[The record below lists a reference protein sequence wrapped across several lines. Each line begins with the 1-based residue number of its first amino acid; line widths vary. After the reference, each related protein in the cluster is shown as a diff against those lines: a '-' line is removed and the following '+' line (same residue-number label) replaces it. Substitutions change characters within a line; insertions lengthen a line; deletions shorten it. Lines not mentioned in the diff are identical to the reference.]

1 MLNGLPDLMYN
12 FSPNQL
18 DAKFILAKNIWKRG
32 EILKEFK
39 TSISLFDE
47 FIVKNG
53 ERPEDIAT
61 QLYRNPFYNWTILI
75 INDITDYY
83 SQWPRSVKQLQEFVD
98 NKYSQP
104 MGTKYYVTTEVKD
117 DNGNVI
123 CPAGK
128 VVPQTFQV
136 AYYNGSTTVTANPTV
151 SVLEERVASIEK
163 SRAAVACS
171 SGHAAQQLAFIP
183 LLNNGDHFISSNKL
197 YGGSINQF
205 SKTFKRFGWNC
216 DFVEPDNLSNFEN
229 SIRDNTK
236 FIFIETLSNPDG
248 SIVTRTAVMKRV
260 I

>member
-47 FIVKNG
+47 FVVRNG
-53 ERPEDIAT
+53 ERPEDIST
-61 QLYRNPFYNWTILI
+61 QLYKNPFYNWTILI

-104 MGTKYYVTTEVKD
+104 MGTKYYVTTEVTD
-117 DNGNVI
+117 DDGNII

-128 VVPQTFQV
+128 IVPQTFQV

-151 SVLEERVASIEK
+151 SVSNYQYEEQLNAKKERIQVVRPTVIEEF
-163 SRAAVACS
+163 VNVYY
-171 SGHAAQQLAFIP
+171 QLLSKGAPGIVQV
-183 LLNNGDHFISSNKL
+183 
-197 YGGSINQF
+197 GG
-205 SKTFKRFGWNC
+205 
-216 DFVEPDNLSNFEN
+216 
-229 SIRDNTK
+229 
-236 FIFIETLSNPDG
+236 TLSDI
-248 SIVTRTAVMKRV
+248 SM
-260 I
+260 

>member
-32 EILKEFK
+32 EILNEFK

-47 FIVKNG
+47 YIVKNG
-53 ERPEDIAT
+53 ERPEDIST
-61 QLYRNPFYNWTILI
+61 QLYKNPFYNWTILI

-151 SVLEERVASIEK
+151 SVSNYQYEEQLNAKKEKIQIVRPTVIEEF
-163 SRAAVACS
+163 VNVYY
-171 SGHAAQQLAFIP
+171 QLLTKGAPGIVQV
-183 LLNNGDHFISSNKL
+183 
-197 YGGSINQF
+197 GG
-205 SKTFKRFGWNC
+205 
-216 DFVEPDNLSNFEN
+216 
-229 SIRDNTK
+229 
-236 FIFIETLSNPDG
+236 TLSDI
-248 SIVTRTAVMKRV
+248 SM
-260 I
+260 

>member
-47 FIVKNG
+47 FVVRNG
-53 ERPEDIAT
+53 ERPEDIST
-61 QLYRNPFYNWTILI
+61 QLYKNPFYNWTILI

-83 SQWPRSVKQLQEFVD
+83 SQWPRSVKQLQEFVN

-104 MGTKYYVTTEVKD
+104 MGTKYYVTTEVTD
-117 DNGNVI
+117 DDGNII

-128 VVPQTFQV
+128 IVPQTFQV

-151 SVLEERVASIEK
+151 SVSNYQYEEQLNAKKEKIQVVRPTVIEEF
-163 SRAAVACS
+163 VNIYY
-171 SGHAAQQLAFIP
+171 QLLTKGAPGIVQV
-183 LLNNGDHFISSNKL
+183 
-197 YGGSINQF
+197 GG
-205 SKTFKRFGWNC
+205 
-216 DFVEPDNLSNFEN
+216 
-229 SIRDNTK
+229 
-236 FIFIETLSNPDG
+236 TLSDI
-248 SIVTRTAVMKRV
+248 SM
-260 I
+260 

>member
-47 FIVKNG
+47 YIVKNG
-53 ERPEDIAT
+53 ERPEDIST
-61 QLYRNPFYNWTILI
+61 QLYKNPFYNWTILI

-83 SQWPRSVKQLQEFVD
+83 SQWPRSVRQLQEFVD

-117 DNGNVI
+117 DDGNII

-128 VVPQTFQV
+128 IVPQTFQV

-151 SVLEERVASIEK
+151 SVSNYQYEE
-163 SRAAVACS
+163 
-171 SGHAAQQLAFIP
+171 QLNA
-183 LLNNGDHFISSNKL
+183 K
-197 YGGSINQF
+197 
-205 SKTFKRFGWNC
+205 SKTTMN
-216 DFVEPDNLSNFEN
+216 
-229 SIRDNTK
+229 
-236 FIFIETLSNPDG
+236 
-248 SIVTRTAVMKRV
+248 
-260 I
+260 

>member
-75 INDITDYY
+75 INGITDYY

-151 SVLEERVASIEK
+151 SVSNYQYEEQLNAKKEKIQVVRPTVIEEF
-163 SRAAVACS
+163 VNVYY
-171 SGHAAQQLAFIP
+171 QLLTKGAPGIVQV
-183 LLNNGDHFISSNKL
+183 
-197 YGGSINQF
+197 GG
-205 SKTFKRFGWNC
+205 
-216 DFVEPDNLSNFEN
+216 
-229 SIRDNTK
+229 
-236 FIFIETLSNPDG
+236 TLSDI
-248 SIVTRTAVMKRV
+248 SM
-260 I
+260 

>member
-32 EILKEFK
+32 EILNEFK

-47 FIVKNG
+47 YIVKNG
-53 ERPEDIAT
+53 ERPEDIST
-61 QLYRNPFYNWTILI
+61 QLYKNPFYNWTILI

-151 SVLEERVASIEK
+151 SVSNYKYEEQLNAKKEKIQVVRPTVIEEF
-163 SRAAVACS
+163 VNVYY
-171 SGHAAQQLAFIP
+171 QLLTKGAPGIVQV
-183 LLNNGDHFISSNKL
+183 
-197 YGGSINQF
+197 GG
-205 SKTFKRFGWNC
+205 
-216 DFVEPDNLSNFEN
+216 
-229 SIRDNTK
+229 
-236 FIFIETLSNPDG
+236 TLSDI
-248 SIVTRTAVMKRV
+248 SM
-260 I
+260 

>member
-32 EILKEFK
+32 EILNEFK

-47 FIVKNG
+47 YIVKNG
-53 ERPEDIAT
+53 ERPEDIST
-61 QLYRNPFYNWTILI
+61 QLYKNPFYNWTILI

-83 SQWPRSVKQLQEFVD
+83 SQWPRSVRQLQEFVD

-117 DNGNVI
+117 DDGNII

-128 VVPQTFQV
+128 IVPQTFQV

-151 SVLEERVASIEK
+151 SVSNYQYEEQLNAKKERIQVVRPTVIEEF
-163 SRAAVACS
+163 VNIYY
-171 SGHAAQQLAFIP
+171 QLLTKGAPGIVQV
-183 LLNNGDHFISSNKL
+183 
-197 YGGSINQF
+197 GG
-205 SKTFKRFGWNC
+205 
-216 DFVEPDNLSNFEN
+216 
-229 SIRDNTK
+229 
-236 FIFIETLSNPDG
+236 TLSDI
-248 SIVTRTAVMKRV
+248 SM
-260 I
+260 

>member
-47 FIVKNG
+47 FVVRNG
-53 ERPEDIAT
+53 ERPEDIST
-61 QLYRNPFYNWTILI
+61 QLYKNPFYNWTILI

-104 MGTKYYVTTEVKD
+104 MGTKYYVTTEVTD
-117 DNGNVI
+117 DDGNII

-128 VVPQTFQV
+128 IVPQTFQV

-151 SVLEERVASIEK
+151 SVSNYQYEEQLNAKKEKIQVIRPTVIEEF
-163 SRAAVACS
+163 VNVYY
-171 SGHAAQQLAFIP
+171 QLLSKGAPGIVQV
-183 LLNNGDHFISSNKL
+183 
-197 YGGSINQF
+197 GG
-205 SKTFKRFGWNC
+205 
-216 DFVEPDNLSNFEN
+216 
-229 SIRDNTK
+229 
-236 FIFIETLSNPDG
+236 TLSDI
-248 SIVTRTAVMKRV
+248 SM
-260 I
+260 

>member
-32 EILKEFK
+32 EILNEFK

-47 FIVKNG
+47 YIVKNG
-53 ERPEDIAT
+53 ERPEDIST
-61 QLYRNPFYNWTILI
+61 QLYKNPFYNWTILI

-104 MGTKYYVTTEVKD
+104 MGTKYYVTTEVTD
-117 DNGNVI
+117 DDGNII

-128 VVPQTFQV
+128 IVPQTFQV

-151 SVLEERVASIEK
+151 SVSNYQYEEQLNAKKEKIQVVRPTVIEEF
-163 SRAAVACS
+163 VNVYY
-171 SGHAAQQLAFIP
+171 QLLTKGAPGIVQV
-183 LLNNGDHFISSNKL
+183 
-197 YGGSINQF
+197 GG
-205 SKTFKRFGWNC
+205 
-216 DFVEPDNLSNFEN
+216 
-229 SIRDNTK
+229 
-236 FIFIETLSNPDG
+236 TLSDI
-248 SIVTRTAVMKRV
+248 SM
-260 I
+260 

>member
-32 EILKEFK
+32 EILNEFK

-47 FIVKNG
+47 YIVKNG
-53 ERPEDIAT
+53 ERPEDIST
-61 QLYRNPFYNWTILI
+61 QLYKNPFYNWTILI

-117 DNGNVI
+117 DDGNII

-128 VVPQTFQV
+128 IVPQTFQV

-151 SVLEERVASIEK
+151 SVSNYQYEEQLNAKKEKIQVVRPTVIEEF
-163 SRAAVACS
+163 VNVYY
-171 SGHAAQQLAFIP
+171 QLLTKGAPGIVQV
-183 LLNNGDHFISSNKL
+183 
-197 YGGSINQF
+197 GG
-205 SKTFKRFGWNC
+205 
-216 DFVEPDNLSNFEN
+216 
-229 SIRDNTK
+229 
-236 FIFIETLSNPDG
+236 TLSDI
-248 SIVTRTAVMKRV
+248 SM
-260 I
+260 

>member
-47 FIVKNG
+47 FVVRNG
-53 ERPEDIAT
+53 ERPEDIST
-61 QLYRNPFYNWTILI
+61 QLYKNPFYNWTILI

-104 MGTKYYVTTEVKD
+104 MGTKHYVTTEVTD
-117 DNGNVI
+117 DDGNII

-128 VVPQTFQV
+128 IVPQTFQV

-151 SVLEERVASIEK
+151 SVSNYQYEEQLNAKKERIQVVRPTVIEEF
-163 SRAAVACS
+163 VNVYY
-171 SGHAAQQLAFIP
+171 QLLSKGAPGIVQV
-183 LLNNGDHFISSNKL
+183 
-197 YGGSINQF
+197 GG
-205 SKTFKRFGWNC
+205 
-216 DFVEPDNLSNFEN
+216 
-229 SIRDNTK
+229 
-236 FIFIETLSNPDG
+236 TLSDI
-248 SIVTRTAVMKRV
+248 SM
-260 I
+260 

>member
-32 EILKEFK
+32 EILNEFK

-47 FIVKNG
+47 YIVKNG
-53 ERPEDIAT
+53 ERPEDIST
-61 QLYRNPFYNWTILI
+61 QLYKNPFYNWTILI

-104 MGTKYYVTTEVKD
+104 MGTKYYVTTEVTD
-117 DNGNVI
+117 DNGNII

-128 VVPQTFQV
+128 IVPQTFQV

-151 SVLEERVASIEK
+151 SVSNYQYEEQLNAKKEKIQVIRPTVIEEF
-163 SRAAVACS
+163 VNVYY
-171 SGHAAQQLAFIP
+171 QLLTKGAPGIVQV
-183 LLNNGDHFISSNKL
+183 
-197 YGGSINQF
+197 GG
-205 SKTFKRFGWNC
+205 
-216 DFVEPDNLSNFEN
+216 
-229 SIRDNTK
+229 
-236 FIFIETLSNPDG
+236 TLSDI
-248 SIVTRTAVMKRV
+248 SM
-260 I
+260 

>member
-32 EILKEFK
+32 EILNEFK

-47 FIVKNG
+47 YIVKNG
-53 ERPEDIAT
+53 ERPEDIST
-61 QLYRNPFYNWTILI
+61 QLYKNPFYNWTILI

-83 SQWPRSVKQLQEFVD
+83 SQWPRSVRQLQEFVN

-117 DNGNVI
+117 DDGNII

-128 VVPQTFQV
+128 IVPQTFQV

-151 SVLEERVASIEK
+151 SVSNYQYEEQLNAKKEKIQVVRPTVIEEF
-163 SRAAVACS
+163 VNVYY
-171 SGHAAQQLAFIP
+171 QLLTKGAPGIVQV
-183 LLNNGDHFISSNKL
+183 
-197 YGGSINQF
+197 GG
-205 SKTFKRFGWNC
+205 
-216 DFVEPDNLSNFEN
+216 
-229 SIRDNTK
+229 
-236 FIFIETLSNPDG
+236 TLSDI
-248 SIVTRTAVMKRV
+248 SM
-260 I
+260 

>member
-32 EILKEFK
+32 EILNEFK

-47 FIVKNG
+47 YIVKNG
-53 ERPEDIAT
+53 ERPEDIST
-61 QLYRNPFYNWTILI
+61 QLYKNPFYNWTILI

-104 MGTKYYVTTEVKD
+104 MGTKYYVTTEVTD
-117 DNGNVI
+117 DDGNII

-128 VVPQTFQV
+128 IVPQTFQV

-151 SVLEERVASIEK
+151 SVSNYQYEEQLNAKKERIQVVRPTVIEEF
-163 SRAAVACS
+163 VNVYY
-171 SGHAAQQLAFIP
+171 QLLTKGAPGIVQV
-183 LLNNGDHFISSNKL
+183 
-197 YGGSINQF
+197 GG
-205 SKTFKRFGWNC
+205 
-216 DFVEPDNLSNFEN
+216 
-229 SIRDNTK
+229 
-236 FIFIETLSNPDG
+236 TLSDI
-248 SIVTRTAVMKRV
+248 SM
-260 I
+260 